1 MNIFLGLVGI
11 VGAFFLIKYRERIGD
26 MVGDPEW
33 ARKVGG
39 IYNVLIIIGVLMFFW
54 GVATMTGTSDVFFR
68 PLLMFIPGYRAPG
81 SETSGGVPFEAF

>member
-1 MNIFLGLVGI
+1 MNIFLGLIGV

-26 MVGDPEW
+26 MTGDPEW

-39 IYNVLIIIGVLMFFW
+39 IYNVLIIVGVLIFFW

-68 PLLMFIPGYRAPG
+68 PLLMFIPGYR
-81 SETSGGVPFEAF
+81 SGGDAGAVGVPLNAF